1 MKLSQTWS
9 ARLQHGGQFGRKA
22 ALAVLTGLAV
32 LGGMAGCKVFL
43 APEHPDFAAI
53 AQRVHNEQDQV
64 GAFAADF
71 VVSWLT
77 ATTTCQGQPAADQ
90 GAAAVADT
98 SCKDRDAAVLQRFI
112 TTPDGSAMTLPQT
125 PAAVVTIPQVVSVIS
140 AGSVGDAD
148 LYTAVVAANE
158 RPYASAQPTRAFYQV
173 PVSVWHYQ
181 PRALAM
187 PARINGP
194 GPGADIKL
202 GYRQTVSTDSPIYA
216 VLTGFVRTYL
226 TSTTGLDRYV
236 VAGTPLV
243 GVGGYQSAIVT
254 AARLRGDRSRPAR
267 TGQRDSCAGHCPRPD
282 IPICDGDHGLPAAGR
297 KQRRNMDDFRPG
309 LDAPR
314 RRVGGHRGESAQ
326 PLEKAEEDNDCD
338 RSRGHPGAG
347 RGRHLQLRA

>member
-1 MKLSQTWS
+1 MKLSKTWS
-9 ARLQHGGQFGRKA
+9 ARLQHGGQLARKA

-43 APEHPDFAAI
+43 APDHPDFAAI

-98 SCKDRDAAVLQRFI
+98 SCRDRDAAVLQRFI

-158 RPYASAQPTRAFYQV
+158 RPYASAQPTRSFYQV

-202 GYRQTVSTDSPIYA
+202 GYRQPVSTESPIYA
-216 VLTGFVRTYL
+216 VVTGFVRTYL

-254 AARLRGDRSRPAR
+254 AASSTETIPDQPASGSEIHVLATVLAQTSQFATVNMIYPLRVENSGGTWMIS
-267 TGQRDSCAGHCPRPD
+267 
-282 IPICDGDHGLPAAGR
+282 
-297 KQRRNMDDFRPG
+297 G
-309 LDAPR
+309 LDLMPHIAGSQPTAVSPR
-314 RRVGGHRGESAQ
+314 N
-326 PLEKAEEDNDCD
+326 P
-338 RSRGHPGAG
+338 
-347 RGRHLQLRA
+347 